1 VPVVVSGLVQ
11 RYGRT
16 EALRGVDLL
25 APAGRLTALLG
36 PNGAGKTSLVECVV
50 GLREPHS
57 GTVTVAGLPAA
68 DRRLRARVGVML
80 QDGGL
85 PAATPAGAVLP
96 HLAAMYAHPWDVAD
110 LTDRLGIG
118 AFRRTPVRRLSGGQR
133 QRLALAAALVGRP
146 EVVVLDE
153 PTAGLD
159 PQARLAVLDLVD
171 DLRHAGT
178 TILLTTHLIDE
189 AERLADHVVV
199 LDAGRVLVA
208 GATADLVG
216 DRTGLRLTVRAPE
229 GPASAAVRGEPAL
242 DALAADLE
250 AHLRVGRS
258 GGEAGH
264 GLGCRVLAA
273 GGHLEVRAEPTPALV
288 HAITGWALARSLA
301 VVSLV
306 AGRRSL
312 QDVVLDLTGRELR

>member
-1 VPVVVSGLVQ
+1 VPVVVEDLVK

-16 EALRGVDLL
+16 EALRGVDLV

-50 GLREPHS
+50 GLRTPDA
-57 GTVTVAGLPAA
+57 GAVTVAGLPAT
-68 DRRLRARVGVML
+68 DRRLRARVGIML

-85 PAATPAGAVLP
+85 PAAAPAGSVLP
-96 HLAAMYAHPWDVAD
+96 HLAAMYAHPWDVAE
-110 LTDRLGIG
+110 LSERLGIT

-159 PQARLAVLDLVD
+159 PQARLAVLDLVA
-171 DLRHAGT
+171 DLRAAGT

-199 LDAGRVLVA
+199 MDAGRVLVA
-208 GATADLVG
+208 GTTADLVG
-216 DRTGLRLTVRAPE
+216 GTTGLRLTVRATGGSDAPL
-229 GPASAAVRGEPAL
+229 P
-242 DALAADLE
+242 ALAADLE
-250 AHLRVGRS
+250 TVLGTVLGTA
-258 GGEAGH
+258 GGTA
-264 GLGCRVLAA
+264 RVLAA
-273 GGHLEVRAEPTPALV
+273 GGHLEVRAEPAPALV
-288 HAITGWALARSLA
+288 HAITGWALDRSLA

-306 AGRRSL
+306 AGSRSL